1 MRKVFKNLGIGIGI
15 FALIVL
21 IGTCTFKQNESPPI
35 IQPDNSYINFLK
47 EKQTELNIT
56 YKKHFYTLQREK
68 DSLMQLVSDKK
79 KTLAAYRYKSKE
91 LEQQLIRVIATVD
104 SSKVLKDSI
113 RPLAETYFAIQQERD
128 SACNQSIRAME
139 IIAAKQD
146 SVIVIQNRE
155 KDNFMELQK
164 QQELNALRLSE
175 QLNTAYKQQRKT
187 ILKSRLLSGTL
198 ILVSGFT
205 SALLINQTLK

>member
-1 MRKVFKNLGIGIGI
+1 MKNVFKNLGIGIGI

-21 IGTCTFKQNESPPI
+21 IGTCAFKQNESTPI
-35 IQPDNSYINFLK
+35 SEPDNSYINFLK
-47 EKQTELNIT
+47 DKQTELNFT

-68 DSLMQLVSDKK
+68 DSLIKLVSDKK
-79 KTLAAYRYKSKE
+79 KSLSVYRYKSKE
-91 LEQQLIRVIATVD
+91 LEQQLRQVLARVD
-104 SSKVLKDSI
+104 SSKILNDSVS
-113 RPLAETYFAIQQERD
+113 PLAEIYFAIQQERD

-164 QQELNALRLSE
+164 QQELNALRLTE

-187 ILKSRLLSGTL
+187 ILKSKLLSGTL

>member
-1 MRKVFKNLGIGIGI
+1 MKNVFKNLGIGIGI
-15 FALIVL
+15 FVLIVL
-21 IGTCTFKQNESPPI
+21 IGTCAFKQNESPPI
-35 IQPDNSYINFLK
+35 SESDNSYINFLK
-47 EKQTELNIT
+47 EKKTELNFR

-79 KTLAAYRYKSKE
+79 KSLSIYRYKSKE
-91 LEQQLIRVIATVD
+91 LEQQLRQVLATVD
-104 SSKVLKDSI
+104 SSKILNDSI
-113 RPLAETYFAIQQERD
+113 SPLAEIYFAIQQERD

-164 QQELNALRLSE
+164 QQELNALRLTE

>member
-1 MRKVFKNLGIGIGI
+1 MKNVFKNLGIGIGI

-21 IGTCTFKQNESPPI
+21 IGTCAFKQNESPPI
-35 IQPDNSYINFLK
+35 SESDNSYINFLK
-47 EKQTELNIT
+47 DKQTELNIT

-68 DSLMQLVSDKK
+68 DSLIQLVSEKK
-79 KTLAAYRYKSKE
+79 KSLSIYRYKSKE
-91 LEQQLIRVIATVD
+91 LEQQLRYVLATVD
-104 SSKVLKDSI
+104 SSKILNDSVS
-113 RPLAETYFAIQQERD
+113 PLAEIYFAIQQERD

-164 QQELNALRLSE
+164 QQELNALRLTE

>member
-1 MRKVFKNLGIGIGI
+1 MKNVFKNLGIGIGI

-21 IGTCTFKQNESPPI
+21 IGTCAFKQNESPPI
-35 IQPDNSYINFLK
+35 SEPDNSYINFLK
-47 EKQTELNIT
+47 EKQAELNFI
-56 YKKHFYTLQREK
+56 YKNHFYTLQREK

-79 KTLAAYRYKSKE
+79 KSLSVYRYKSKE
-91 LEQQLIRVIATVD
+91 LEQQLRQVLAKVD
-104 SSKVLKDSI
+104 SSKILNDSVS
-113 RPLAETYFAIQQERD
+113 PLAEIYFAIQQERD

-164 QQELNALRLSE
+164 QQELNALRLTE

>member
-21 IGTCTFKQNESPPI
+21 VGTCTFKQNESPPI
-35 IQPDNSYINFLK
+35 LQPDNSYISFLK
-47 EKQTELNIT
+47 EKQTELNFT

-68 DSLMQLVSDKK
+68 DSLIQLVSDKK
-79 KTLAAYRYKSKE
+79 KTLSIYRYKSNA
-91 LEQQLIRVIATVD
+91 LEQQLREALAKVD
-104 SSKVLKDSI
+104 STTILPDSI
-113 RPLAETYFAIQQERD
+113 SPLAEIYFAIQQERD

-139 IIAAKQD
+139 MLTRKQD
-146 SVIVIQNRE
+146 SVIVIQNSE

-164 QQELNALRLSE
+164 QQELNALRLTE

-198 ILVSGFT
+198 ILISGFT
-205 SALLINQTLK
+205 SALLINQTIK